1 VRPARTGNANTVVA
15 LGSLLVILALG
26 LIIVRVAT
34 AILEATGMSEQ
45 AARFQARSAFTSS
58 GFTTRESESVVEHP
72 IRRKVVMW
80 LMLLG
85 NAGLVAAAGSLIVG
99 FHGSGSDSWRILELA
114 VILLAFVF
122 VSRSRWIDRRMTS
135 GIARVLN
142 RFTDLPERDADSL
155 IQLAGGYSVSELAVQ
170 DGDWIAGRTLADT
183 VLRDEG
189 VIVLGVRRDSGRY
202 LGLPTGDTRVDVG
215 DTLIVYGA
223 SKALDELDRRPAG
236 ELGNRQHRLAARRH
250 RMHLEEERGEDEAG
264 KDAELSYRT
273 GAPNRSAPA

>member
-1 VRPARTGNANTVVA
+1 MVA

-72 IRRKVVMW
+72 VRRKVIMW

-85 NAGLVAAAGSLIVG
+85 NAGIVAAAGSLIIG
-99 FHGSGSDSWRILELA
+99 FHGAGSDGWRVLELA
-114 VILLAFVF
+114 IILLAFV
-122 VSRSRWIDRRMTS
+122 VVTRSRRLDRRMTN

-142 RFTDLPERDADSL
+142 RFTNLPRRDADSL
-155 IQLAGGYSVSELAVQ
+155 IHLADGYSVSELAVQ
-170 DGDWIAGRTLADT
+170 EGDWVAGRTLAET
-183 VLRDEG
+183 GLRDEG
-189 VIVLGVRRDSGRY
+189 VVVLGVLRDDGRY
-202 LGLPTGDTRVDVG
+202 LGVPNGDTPIRVD

-223 SKALDELDRRPAG
+223 STAVDELDRRPAG
-236 ELGNRQHRLAARRH
+236 ELGNQQHRLAARRH
-250 RMHLEEERGEDEAG
+250 LEQLAEERGEDASAQDETAR
-264 KDAELSYRT
+264 DAVS
-273 GAPNRSAPA
+273 